1 MLVFFL
7 LYLVCSLPD
16 CTGLIASVT
25 NIRTAVEAHE
35 CVLSGL
41 VADAELAF
49 LSCTRGGGEVVSG
62 CRGAGSDDVTGFQY
76 AKTTQRFVGTAYESP
91 MSFERPTMTT
101 PKGSRISM
109 DYSTEPPTEIYDS
122 FVLEKD
128 DVFDTPRC
136 IAAGLEDSLLVERF
150 DIEPFPDFFQ
160 PNEQTLQGSFCSV
173 STPNFATK
181 YSLES
186 S

>member
-35 CVLSGL
+35 CVLGGL
-41 VADAELAF
+41 VADAELAS
-49 LSCTRGGGEVVSG
+49 LSCKRGGGEVVSG
-62 CRGAGSDDVTGFQY
+62 CPGAGSDDITGFQR

-101 PKGSRISM
+101 PQGSRISI
-109 DYSTEPPTEIYDS
+109 DYSTEPPTEISDS

-136 IAAGLEDSLLVERF
+136 IAAGLEDSLVDAWTQL
-150 DIEPFPDFFQ
+150 
-160 PNEQTLQGSFCSV
+160 GSPTDKVGFMKFGDAV
-173 STPNFATK
+173 DRAVLITGGGGWGRR
-181 YSLES
+181 
-186 S
+186 